1 MSEFVDDIAAKLVAD
16 GFGVIGTTIFISS
29 KAVIPP
35 VQTGS
40 DPVLISLLET
50 GGLGST
56 RTQNSARSTSRPSMQ
71 IVCRAKSY
79 VLAQAKAR
87 LIYNALDG
95 LFNVTLS
102 GVYYLSIIA
111 RQEPTDTGLDES
123 GRPRVTFNIDAEK
136 APS

>member
-102 GVYYLSIIA
+102 GVYYLSITA
-111 RQEPTDTGLDES
+111 RQEPTDTGSL
-123 GRPRVTFNIDAEK
+123 PV
-136 APS
+136 